1 MLRSKVRFSLITSL
15 SVTAFLLCLFVLG
28 VLVYRVDA
36 SPIALQVPKQENH
49 ASSVVT
55 TSEFTPTH
63 WIYLPLTTRGS
74 QVALSTW
81 HGVQV
86 NAWGNAS
93 ANIGHIKALGFGWM
107 KAQMPWKD
115 VEPNPGD
122 YRWDAWDQLIGAYH
136 AGDIKILVS
145 IVKAP
150 NWARPSNTNFSVE
163 GPPADPATYASF
175 VGQFSGRYC
184 GKVQAIE
191 VWNEQNIFYEWGG
204 EPLDAARY
212 LSLLRSAYLA
222 IKSACPGISVISGAP
237 TPTGMNDG
245 QFAVDDVVYLQ
256 QMYQAGLRN
265 YCDAI
270 GAHAPGYNNPPDA
283 QVGYTDPAEP
293 SFKGHRS
300 FFFRSTLEAYRSVMV
315 SFGDANKRIWLT
327 EFGWPSTTTPRPG
340 YEYASN
346 NTLAEQAQYSVM
358 AYEMAK
364 NWGWIGPMF
373 LWNLDFGVTN
383 PDTELAYWSLL
394 RPDPV
399 PAYAALAAMPK

>member
-1 MLRSKVRFSLITSL
+1 MLHSKARLPLIASL
-15 SVTAFLLCLFVLG
+15 SVTAFLLCLFMLG
-28 VLVYRVDA
+28 VLVHRVDA
-36 SPIALQVPKQENH
+36 SPGALQDPKQANR
-49 ASSVVT
+49 AFSVVT

-63 WIYLPLTTRGS
+63 WVYLPLTARG
-74 QVALSTW
+74 QAVQTF
-81 HGVQV
+81 GYGIQV
-86 NAWGNAS
+86 NSAGDAS
-93 ANIGHIKALGFGWM
+93 ANIGHIKTLGFGWM
-107 KAQMPWKD
+107 KAQVPWKN

-136 AGDIKILVS
+136 AEGIKTLVS

-191 VWNEQNIFYEWGG
+191 VWSEQNIFYEWGG

-212 LSLLRSAYLA
+212 VSLLRAAYLA
-222 IKSACPGISVISGAP
+222 IKSACPSISVVSGAP
-237 TPTGMNDG
+237 TPTGAG
-245 QFAVDDVVYLQ
+245 APVAIDDVVYLQ

-270 GAHAPGYNNPPDA
+270 GAHPYGYNNPPDA
-283 QVGYTDPAEP
+283 RLGYTDPADP
-293 SFKGHRS
+293 SYKNHRS
-300 FFFRSTLEAYRSVMV
+300 FFFRETLEAYRTVMV
-315 SFGDANKRIWLT
+315 SFGDANKRIWPT
-327 EFGWPSTTTPRPG
+327 EFGWPSTIYPEPG
-340 YEYASN
+340 YEYAYS

-358 AYEMAK
+358 AYQMAQA
-364 NWGWIGPMF
+364 WGWIGPMF
-373 LWNLDFGVTN
+373 LWNLDFGVTE
-383 PDTELAYWSLL
+383 PWSTLAYWSLL